1 MAEPLCPDEEDIA
14 LAAELALGLLDG
26 AELAAA
32 RRRQL
37 ADPGFAAEVER
48 WALDLGPLALG
59 AVDVPAPTGLWQRI
73 DARLP
78 AGDPGVVVTLR
89 RWRATAIAASAAAAV
104 LLAILLLRPVPIPVV
119 LPPEPGV
126 TAPQPVAIAQITG
139 TEGAAFVARYDAGQ
153 GMLHVRTDSMPASR
167 RAPELWVIPAGGKP
181 VSLGLVAVRGGRDM
195 AVAPANRA
203 LMAEGATLA
212 VTMEDAATAPHAGP
226 SGPPVAAGK
235 ITIL

>member
-1 MAEPLCPDEEDIA
+1 MADPRRPDEDDVA
-14 LAAELALGLLDG
+14 LAAELALGLLEG
-26 AELAAA
+26 EALAAA

-37 ADPGFAAEVER
+37 ADPAFSAAVER
-48 WALDLGPLALG
+48 WALDFSPLALG
-59 AVDVPAPTGLWQRI
+59 SADAPVSAELWHRI
-73 DARLP
+73 EARLP
-78 AGDPGVVVTLR
+78 ADDRGTVTALR

-104 LLAILLLRPVPIPVV
+104 LLAILLSRPVPQPVV
-119 LPPEPGV
+119 LPPPPAV
-126 TAPQPVAIAQITG
+126 VAQITG
-139 TEGAAFVARYDAGQ
+139 TQGALFAARYDADQ

-195 AVAPANRA
+195 PLSPAHRA

-235 ITIL
+235 IMIL

>member
-1 MAEPLCPDEEDIA
+1 MADPLRPEEEEVV
-14 LAAELALGLLDG
+14 LAAELVLGLLEGED
-26 AELAAA
+26 LAAA

-37 ADPGFAAEVER
+37 ADPGFAEAVER
-48 WALDLGPLALG
+48 WVRDLAPLVLGGVDGP
-59 AVDVPAPTGLWQRI
+59 VPAGLWQRI
-73 DARLP
+73 ATRLP
-78 AGDPGVVVTLR
+78 AADQGTVVALR

-104 LLAILLLRPVPIPVV
+104 LLAIVLLRPMPQPVV
-119 LPPEPGV
+119 LPPP
-126 TAPQPVAIAQITG
+126 PVVVAQMTG
-139 TEGAAFVARYDAGQ
+139 TEGAVFAARYDADQ
-153 GMLHVRTDSMPASR
+153 GMLHVRTESMPSSS

-181 VSLGLVAVRGGRDM
+181 VSLGLLANRGGRDM
-195 AVAPANRA
+195 AVSPAHRA